1 MNMIRDKDRLGSGTP
16 ATATITTKTGEAN
29 PAWEEPVSFP
39 EWHEILALEPLD
51 ALKRERFGKA
61 IICYLRHCR
70 DAHAWASIAGAKR
83 YLEAGAQRGP
93 LHREALRWF
102 LVAYACHGLPGNRR
116 AEPAGPLSDAALAGS
131 TEARR
136 GTATPPYNGK
146 AAYGPFDKLRVPSEV
161 EGRRTSVASDLPT

>member
-1 MNMIRDKDRLGSGTP
+1 VLYPNRLGTLLRGRWLDR
-16 ATATITTKTGEAN
+16 AHWILLLEN
-29 PAWEEPVSFP
+29 IL
-39 EWHEILALEPLD
+39 EIKPGVGGQ
-51 ALKRERFGKA
+51 RESVESLPR
-61 IICYLRHCR
+61 
-70 DAHAWASIAGAKR
+70 KR

-102 LVAYACHGLPGNRR
+102 FVAYACHGLPGNRR

-146 AAYGPFDKLRVPSEV
+146 AGHSPFDQFRVPSEV
-161 EGRRTSVASDLPT
+161 EGRAIIGRKRPSYMIPHRPAKPYPFKL